1 MIAPAKPM
9 IADKAS
15 RAPRF
20 RPLASA
26 ICPRPRMFTN
36 TAMTINTAMLV
47 ATKRAIRFID
57 VCPILGDPTGPGPG
71 EVSVAA
77 SQSHCALR
85 GPGLNTNRLEPTLN
99 QCKGNGTDIQV

>member
-1 MIAPAKPM
+1 MCAPVCHLAIGLEMSNDMIAPAKPM

-15 RAPRF
+15 SAPRF

-47 ATKRAIRFID
+47 ATKRQY
-57 VCPILGDPTGPGPG
+57 
-71 EVSVAA
+71 VSSGSV
-77 SQSHCALR
+77 QSHGVGTAGC
-85 GPGLNTNRLEPTLN
+85 PPTFSFRVL
-99 QCKGNGTDIQV
+99 IIAYSPRAS